1 MPYQIRKTRRGC
13 QVIGSRGKRYSRRLI
28 SCKKAG
34 RQARLLRAIEHGWKP
49 SPQRGGAVGDQITN
63 TTPQAVMLLKG
74 HTGHPNSVLAIQICQ
89 DIVGGKISPEL
100 YQDLYNLRAVRGK
113 TNGYSS
119 LMFDTTMS
127 GPHHYFGTVD
137 PTKWYTIGGEEGK
150 LTYREAIGTTASPL
164 KPLPPTYIT
173 RLTNGPHVEN
183 YRWKHGTTMTQQNIK
198 RYQIQTE
205 DYDPISPDGSRISA
219 NSLFADPG
227 IMEIQS
233 PLKFKTIPDP
243 WNYDLSDFKAQIVR
257 NDTPFRFNPEMSVG
271 VQAAT
276 LPLRVI
282 TYNYAERYVPDYI
295 MQGNGIFIERHDFI
309 QAITPMD
316 SKCGGFIMLG
326 KEESEAGTLSMIA
339 AEVPYGYTL
348 LVDVGSIHGD
358 STMTGM
364 YMMSMTGSLEA
375 MATADTV
382 FIKDRDRNRAA
393 AVRSDPPLDPVQ
405 GREGSSFWLSSDE
418 ITNAEIQTQIGNL
431 PILQPP
437 MATVPPA
444 AYTAIPL

>member
-1 MPYQIRKTRRGC
+1 
-13 QVIGSRGKRYSRRLI
+13 
-28 SCKKAG
+28 
-34 RQARLLRAIEHGWKP
+34 
-49 SPQRGGAVGDQITN
+49 
-63 TTPQAVMLLKG
+63 MLLKG
-74 HTGHPNSVLAIQICQ
+74 HTGQPDSVLAIQICQ
-89 DIVGGKISPEL
+89 DIDSGKISPDV

-119 LMFDTTMS
+119 LIFDTTMS

-137 PTKWYTIGGEEGK
+137 PTKWYTIGGEEGN
-150 LTYREAIGTTASPL
+150 LTYRAAQEVV
-164 KPLPPTYIT
+164 KPSLQSLPSKYIT
-173 RLTNGPHVEN
+173 RLTNGPRVEN
-183 YRWKHGTTMTQQNIK
+183 YRWKHGKTITQQNIK

-205 DYDPISPDGSRISA
+205 AYDPINPDGSQLSA
-219 NSLFADPG
+219 DSLFADPG
-227 IMEIQS
+227 IIEIQS
-233 PLKFKTIPDP
+233 PLKFKIISDP
-243 WNYDLSDFKAQIVR
+243 WNYDLSEFKAQIVR
-257 NDTPFRFNPEMSVG
+257 NDTPFRFNPEISTG

-326 KEESEAGTLSMIA
+326 KEESEAGILSLIA

-393 AVRSDPPLDPVQ
+393 AVRTDPPLDPVQ
-405 GREGSSFWLSSDE
+405 GRAGSSFWLSSDE
-418 ITNAEIQTQIGNL
+418 ITNAEIQAQMGDL
-431 PILQPP
+431 PIIQPP
-437 MATVPPA
+437 MAIVPPA